1 MHENQTPVLL
11 TQQQI
16 ALLQDYLLEKQ
27 YMLAAKQPD
36 SKDIA
41 AYRRWNEH
49 MSHTTDVLLALD
61 KASADAV
68 QTNPA
73 VSSELDTETRL

>member
-1 MHENQTPVLL
+1 MHDYQTPVLL

-27 YMLAAKQPD
+27 YMLAAKQPE
-36 SKDIA
+36 SKDTA

-49 MSHTTDVLLALD
+49 MSHTTDVLLALNT
-61 KASADAV
+61 AAADTV

-73 VSSELDTETRL
+73 VSSELDTEIRL